1 MRINGGMAD
10 LLIDRKY
17 YNTLDIKGF
26 SWMMNSPSYCYNCY
40 KFFWLEAIVKLISEN
55 RTEASYNEIIDEMI
69 VNAWY
74 PVLEYHIHLSGIFAD
89 GIINDSLENAVIK
102 LSGLSGLT
110 AAASKIE
117 IINQITAFE
126 NELHSEKMIL
136 TKNVPVKA
144 LSGFANKGTEKIDL
158 NSSAG
163 RMMAYYNKLSQSSRL
178 LPYTFGEEN
187 GLKRMIHFSS
197 DWIQMIMLTNCFMN
211 VIKII
216 YIQSGQIVSYIVRGI
231 QDRNFTIS

>member
-1 MRINGGMAD
+1 
-10 LLIDRKY
+10 
-17 YNTLDIKGF
+17 
-26 SWMMNSPSYCYNCY
+26 
-40 KFFWLEAIVKLISEN
+40 
-55 RTEASYNEIIDEMI
+55 
-69 VNAWY
+69 
-74 PVLEYHIHLSGIFAD
+74 
-89 GIINDSLENAVIK
+89 
-102 LSGLSGLT
+102 
-110 AAASKIE
+110 
-117 IINQITAFE
+117 
-126 NELHSEKMIL
+126 MIL